1 MLVPSLPT
9 AKYPSSNGSISVT
22 TLASVNLAKYYH
34 TRNTVGPN
42 GELLWPA
49 DVKIWPTKVM
59 LSAGITSLVLALSVL
74 ISYAWG
80 TEMANRV
87 GKVRSIVGAGI
98 SVFKIAM
105 FAFAGG
111 AFLGANNPGQP
122 GPQSLWTVTCNP
134 SDQTSSLFRGTVNF
148 GQFCSMQARLRL
160 VKWLTSSIG
169 S

>member
-1 MLVPSLPT
+1 M
-9 AKYPSSNGSISVT
+9 T

-49 DVKIWPTKVM
+49 DVKIWPTKVL

-80 TEMANRV
+80 TKTANRV
-87 GKVRSIVGAGI
+87 STVRSIIGVGVSI
-98 SVFKIAM
+98 FKIAM

-111 AFLGANNPGQP
+111 AFLGANKTSGQP
-122 GPQSLWTVTCNP
+122 GLQSLWTVSCNP
-134 SDQTSSLFRGTVNF
+134 SDQTNSVFSGTLNF
-148 GQFCSMQARLRL
+148 GQFCSMQVRLPL
-160 VKWLTSSIG
+160 VKCTDE
-169 S
+169 